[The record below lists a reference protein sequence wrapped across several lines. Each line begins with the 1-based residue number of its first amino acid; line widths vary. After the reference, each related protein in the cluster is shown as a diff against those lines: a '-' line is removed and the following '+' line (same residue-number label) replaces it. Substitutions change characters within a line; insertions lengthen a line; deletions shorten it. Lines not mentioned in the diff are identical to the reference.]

1 MNLSRLNEVWPS
13 AAAHSSVRAAA
24 EPPPP
29 PPLPPAPAPAPPPGE
44 EDARA
49 RRNYDA
55 RQLDMLLAEIRH
67 EQQTQKL
74 LRRRRRP
81 PGLLSSSSSSP
92 PPARERLVK
101 ISNTADQWALLIS
114 VGVALLLLCA
124 IVFSAISMC
133 RQARVSAEVQQM
145 NAQMTQITMAI
156 ISSRR

>member
-1 MNLSRLNEVWPS
+1 M
-13 AAAHSSVRAAA
+13 
-24 EPPPP
+24 
-29 PPLPPAPAPAPPPGE
+29 
-44 EDARA
+44 
-49 RRNYDA
+49 
-55 RQLDMLLAEIRH
+55 
-67 EQQTQKL
+67 
-74 LRRRRRP
+74 
-81 PGLLSSSSSSP
+81 
-92 PPARERLVK
+92 K